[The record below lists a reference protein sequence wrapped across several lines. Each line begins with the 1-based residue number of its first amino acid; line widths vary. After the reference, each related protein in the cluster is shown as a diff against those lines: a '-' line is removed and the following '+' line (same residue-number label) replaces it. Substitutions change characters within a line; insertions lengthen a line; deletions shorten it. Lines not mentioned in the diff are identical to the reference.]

1 MAGRL
6 FLLACL
12 VVAALPSATPPPR
25 ANVAT
30 AVSAAFADDGLPA
43 FADDDATDDDDGL
56 GDLDADADDDALP
69 GRALRLRAACLVE
82 RIAAVT
88 SALPESAALASLFRP
103 PCHAAV

>member
-1 MAGRL
+1 VAGRL

-30 AVSAAFADDGLPA
+30 AVSAAVPDDGLPA
-43 FADDDATDDDDGL
+43 FAEDDANDDDDGL
-56 GDLDADADDDALP
+56 GDLDADADDDGLP
-69 GRALRLRAACLVE
+69 APAPYLRNACLVE
-82 RIAAVT
+82 RITPVT
-88 SALPESAALASLFRP
+88 TALPESAALASLFRP